1 MKNNMKDSKER
12 KITARQAYEIATSY
26 FWELL
31 GDKIDLRVEETEMD
45 SDGKNWFITLSY
57 ADHDTK
63 VSLIYTTKFYKRFKI
78 NAVTGQVISMK
89 IRKI

>member
-1 MKNNMKDSKER
+1 MKNNMKDSKKR
-12 KITARQAYEIATSY
+12 KITAKQACDIAISY

-31 GDKIDLRVEETEMD
+31 GDKINLYVEETEMD
-45 SDGKNWFITLSY
+45 TDGENWLITMRY
-57 ADHDTK
+57 TGHDK
-63 VSLIYTTKFYKRFKI
+63 SVSLIYTMKLYKRFKI